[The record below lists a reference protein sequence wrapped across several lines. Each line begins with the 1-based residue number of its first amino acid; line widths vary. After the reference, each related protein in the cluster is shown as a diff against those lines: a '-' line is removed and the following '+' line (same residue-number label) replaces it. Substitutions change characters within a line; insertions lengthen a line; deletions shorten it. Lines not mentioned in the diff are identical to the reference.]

1 MAQRRQIPAIARVLG
16 FAGLLPQAAA
26 VAVLVLGP
34 PELQSAALGLAYA
47 YALLIFSFLGGVW
60 WGLGAAS
67 YGVTGRGAAAPWV
80 WIAAV
85 LPSLIG
91 LATAAPLAIR
101 QTGVDRMLI
110 VLGLFIAASLLV
122 DLRLKAAGLTPDG
135 WLALRIPLSLGLG
148 LLTLAAGL
156 I

>member
-1 MAQRRQIPAIARVLG
+1 
-16 FAGLLPQAAA
+16 
-26 VAVLVLGP
+26 
-34 PELQSAALGLAYA
+34 
-47 YALLIFSFLGGVW
+47 
-60 WGLGAAS
+60 
-67 YGVTGRGAAAPWV
+67 
-80 WIAAV
+80 
-85 LPSLIG
+85 

-122 DLRLKAAGLTPDG
+122 DLRLKAAGSTPDG